1 MSNNIKKSNEDSLY
15 NFGLCGIFFI
25 LVRVIVGDR
34 YLDKATNISDE
45 INAVLHVTPSDNIVD
60 MRTLTG
66 NRGWDTL
73 HILLPGTNVEKYLRN
88 FRSTIYV
95 SGQPLAVRRLW
106 WNGRRDTNIENN
118 AEIVLLLFSLGR
130 EVSAYANV
138 VQKYSVVPFAQIVRE
153 TGKSV
158 YDYPEAVFELNSMN

>member
-153 TGKSV
+153 TGKLV

>member
-1 MSNNIKKSNEDSLY
+1 MLRKIA
-15 NFGLCGIFFI
+15 FAI
-25 LVRVIVGDR
+25 LVFVILVYLFICVVGVHFQ
-34 YLDKATNISDE
+34 DKPTNISDE
-45 INAVLHVTPSDNIVD
+45 INAALRVTPADNIVD

-88 FRSTIYV
+88 FRRTVYV
-95 SGQPLAVRRLW
+95 SGHHVSGRLRW
-106 WNGRRDTNIENN
+106 GGKQDINIENN
-118 AEIVLLLFSLGR
+118 PELVLLIFSSR
-130 EVSAYANV
+130 FEVSAYANV